1 MPNDWYWCCWRCCVG
16 WSIFHMGSCHPLKRT
31 IILFCFS
38 TFQNVTQTISVAWD
52 NPEIKAVQFIST
64 KINCK
69 DSDLLLE
76 SVPHFLL
83 VYSCPSLFYTVPF
96 WLFGC
101 FFFYFSSQWRAQIWK
116 LPLISIKWALNKRQY
131 HWNWA
136 QKSINCTFS
145 CQNTFDIFCQVVTAT
160 NRRIRPQSQSQ
171 NANEMI

>member
-1 MPNDWYWCCWRCCVG
+1 MPNDWFWCCWRCCVG

-96 WLFGC
+96 WLFGG
-101 FFFYFSSQWRAQIWK
+101 FFLFQLAMKSTNLEIAADFDQMSLKQTAIPLK
-116 LPLISIKWALNKRQY
+116 LSAEE
-131 HWNWA
+131 H
-136 QKSINCTFS
+136 
-145 CQNTFDIFCQVVTAT
+145 
-160 NRRIRPQSQSQ
+160 
-171 NANEMI
+171 